1 MLIFKIKMKKL
12 TSIIVLLLLV
22 SCGVTVNYDYEKG
35 TDFSKYKTYHYFD
48 DMKTGLSEL
57 DSKRFFGELDKA
69 MTSKGFTLSETP
81 DFIIDIK
88 SETYQSAQSSSV
100 GFGVGSGGGGVSVGV
115 PVGQGNVN
123 RQIIFDFV
131 DGKTQQ
137 LVWQA
142 ATTEPNMPENTPE
155 AREAQFRLVINK
167 ALEGFPP
174 KK

>member
-1 MLIFKIKMKKL
+1 MKRFFTLIFC
-12 TSIIVLLLLV
+12 IVLF

-35 TDFSKYKTYHYFD
+35 TDFSQYKTYHYFD

-57 DSKRFFGELDKA
+57 DSKRFFGVLDNA
-69 MTSKGFTLSETP
+69 LSAKGFTLSETP

-88 SETYQSAQSSSV
+88 SETYQSAQSSTV
-100 GFGVGSGGGGVSVGV
+100 GFGVGTGGGGVSVGM
-115 PVGQGNVN
+115 PVGEGNMS

-137 LVWQA
+137 LIWQA
-142 ATTEPNMPENTPE
+142 ISSEPNLPENTPD
-155 AREAQFRLVINK
+155 AREAQFRAVVMKVLD
-167 ALEGFPP
+167 GFPP